1 MWRPTPPPAADDGR
15 ADERRWS
22 AASKKRRSNMSTTA
36 AARQAF
42 ARLSDADAL
51 EVCHELSIHELGRLA
66 FERSLEM
73 HPEPYRTYVVDR
85 NINYANVCTARCIF
99 CNFYA
104 RPGAADAYILSYE
117 QIGEKIEELIDIGGT
132 QILMQGGLVPDE
144 SHPSGDG
151 RPFAWYLDL
160 LRFIKRNYPGIHIH
174 AFSPPEIWAF
184 HKVFR
189 MPLRDALRRL
199 QEAGLDTI
207 PGGGAEILV
216 DRVRRKIGQ
225 GKTMTD
231 EWLAVMREAHKLG
244 MKTSCTMMFGHIET
258 IAERIEHL
266 CRLRELQDETGGFI
280 AFIHWP
286 FQPEG
291 TPLGR
296 WKVRPLE
303 ERHEGT
309 EARRH
314 EGGVQSSAYHS
325 HEATE
330 RRSDEGN
337 VAAGAPPA
345 VEADEASGGSH
356 SEFAIRN
363 SLFPPADAPRYARPD
378 YLPDGEHLQLAD
390 AHEYLRMLALAR
402 LYLDNIPNIQ
412 SSWVTM
418 GPKIGQLALFFG
430 ANDMGS
436 VMMEENVVS
445 AAGTTYCLSEAEIRR
460 LITEAGWTPK
470 RRDQYYRPINPP
482 RQ

>member
-1 MWRPTPPPAADDGR
+1 
-15 ADERRWS
+15 
-22 AASKKRRSNMSTTA
+22 MSTTKTES
-36 AARQAF
+36 
-42 ARLSDADAL
+42 RLSSSRLADADAL
-51 EVCHELSIHELGRLA
+51 EMYHELSIHELGRLA

-104 RPGAADAYILSYE
+104 RPGADDAYVLSYE
-117 QIGEKIEELIDIGGT
+117 QIGRKIEELLDIGGT

-144 SHPSGDG
+144 NHPSGDG

-160 LRFIKRNYPGIHIH
+160 LRFIKRDYPGIHIH

-184 HKVFR
+184 HKVFG
-189 MPLRDALRRL
+189 MPLREVLQRLR
-199 QEAGLDTI
+199 EVGLDTI

-231 EWLAVMREAHKLG
+231 EWLAVMREAHRLG

-266 CRLRELQDETGGFI
+266 RRLRDLQDETGGFI

-296 WKVRPLE
+296 WKARPIADCGLRIGDSDSADSGE
-303 ERHEGT
+303 SAVVNR
-309 EARRH
+309 
-314 EGGVQSSAYHS
+314 QSSI
-325 HEATE
+325 
-330 RRSDEGN
+330 
-337 VAAGAPPA
+337 AGCHGQAPL
-345 VEADEASGGSH
+345 V
-356 SEFAIRN
+356 R
-363 SLFPPADAPRYARPD
+363 ADAPRYSRPD

-402 LYLDNIPNIQ
+402 LYLDNIPNMQ

-418 GPKIGQLALFFG
+418 GPKVGQLALFFG

-445 AAGTTYCLSEAEIRR
+445 AAGTTFRLNEEEIRR
-460 LITEAGWTPK
+460 LITDAGWTPQQ
-470 RRDQYYRPINPP
+470 RDQYYRPINPS
-482 RQ
+482 RR